1 MTDSRYAHIYAR
13 IKSLEN
19 KMLGNRDFI
28 RLAEA
33 EDKSKFSSILSD
45 TAYDED
51 FEKIDI
57 NSFYYKKYAEFRNF
71 MLKSLPGE
79 KFLDV
84 YFSAEDFNNIKLY
97 VKSDKIDFHNPF
109 LLKEEDFKHFIEHGS
124 GQIPEPFLHII
135 TEVLKL
141 KEKSIF
147 EAEIYIDSEKFKWFL
162 THKNSFWRKYIKNQI
177 DFLNFRLV
185 FRAKNLDISADIFEK
200 CIIDNGYIEK
210 YKVVESFK
218 DKPENIHKY
227 FMRSE
232 LYKDF
237 VKLNDII
244 VKENDFA
251 QFEKEVDN
259 ALLSVVK
266 NSKYVSL
273 SEDNVIAYV
282 LAVEYELKNLK
293 MIFEGKSG
301 SVPQEVIKERLR
313 ESYV

>member
-109 LLKEEDFKHFIEHGS
+109 LLK
-124 GQIPEPFLHII
+124 
-135 TEVLKL
+135 
-141 KEKSIF
+141 
-147 EAEIYIDSEKFKWFL
+147 
-162 THKNSFWRKYIKNQI
+162 
-177 DFLNFRLV
+177 
-185 FRAKNLDISADIFEK
+185 
-200 CIIDNGYIEK
+200 
-210 YKVVESFK
+210 
-218 DKPENIHKY
+218 
-227 FMRSE
+227 
-232 LYKDF
+232 
-237 VKLNDII
+237 
-244 VKENDFA
+244 
-251 QFEKEVDN
+251 
-259 ALLSVVK
+259 
-266 NSKYVSL
+266 
-273 SEDNVIAYV
+273 
-282 LAVEYELKNLK
+282 
-293 MIFEGKSG
+293 
-301 SVPQEVIKERLR
+301 
-313 ESYV
+313 